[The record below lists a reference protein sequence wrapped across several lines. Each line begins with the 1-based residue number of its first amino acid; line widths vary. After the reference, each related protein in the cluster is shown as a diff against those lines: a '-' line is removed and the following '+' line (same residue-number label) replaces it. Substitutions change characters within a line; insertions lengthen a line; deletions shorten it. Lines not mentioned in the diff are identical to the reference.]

1 MEPLAA
7 PAHLQLW
14 ARAPLHVLSLRIEV
28 SELLVAA
35 VADEEHLS
43 GVGRAEVARDL
54 VPGDVFGAAAPDG
67 AGDGPPGPPVP
78 VPGVG
83 EQPGGGGQGEGA
95 GGAGPPPALGGKV
108 RKAENPGP
116 DMMSTKFKIRPI
128 WPKMH

>member
-7 PAHLQLW
+7 PAHLQL
-14 ARAPLHVLSLRIEV
+14 RVPAPLHVVSLRPKV

-35 VADEEHLS
+35 VADEEHLP

-54 VPGDVFGAAAPDG
+54 VPGDRFEAAAPDG

-95 GGAGPPPALGGKV
+95 GGAGPPLALGGKV

-128 WPKMH
+128 WPKML